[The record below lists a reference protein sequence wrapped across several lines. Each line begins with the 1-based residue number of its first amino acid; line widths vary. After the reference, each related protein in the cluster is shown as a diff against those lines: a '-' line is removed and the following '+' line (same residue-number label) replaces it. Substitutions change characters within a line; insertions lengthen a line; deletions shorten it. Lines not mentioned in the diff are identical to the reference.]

1 MNFLE
6 RQVYDLV
13 KRNPDLKNSLVD
25 LYQRLF
31 YLWPAGQKRPGPGL
45 IVREGFFFGFHD
57 KCPWSVDQTRL
68 LAHRARI
75 ENRMP
80 RPHEP
85 VDIGYFAAP
94 DYASFTS
101 IASSRAWNWQQG
113 SMLQWLGPSGH
124 LVFNDCDGAKLVA
137 RVVDSTGRRT
147 ALLPR
152 PVAAVS
158 ADGRWA
164 LSYSFERMRHVAR
177 AYAYANGSDAE
188 DDDPQSARD
197 GLFLLDVAANKV
209 QKLFTIADLAAAQ
222 PDETMSGAYHYLTHC
237 LFNRS
242 GSRFLFLH
250 RWVRGGRTWT
260 RLVSSDLGGDRR
272 HIFPTNGMVSHFCWR
287 DDRHVLAYAST
298 AAAGDR
304 YHLFEDESER
314 FATIGDDFF
323 RADGHPQ
330 FSPNGAWLL
339 TDSYPDRSR
348 LQSLFVYDM
357 DRQSG
362 TTLARLKIPLR
373 YRYDV
378 RCDFHPR
385 WSRDGRWICF
395 DSAHTGRRALCTLE
409 WTGLDHQPSS

>member
-1 MNFLE
+1 
-6 RQVYDLV
+6 
-13 KRNPDLKNSLVD
+13 
-25 LYQRLF
+25 
-31 YLWPAGQKRPGPGL
+31 
-45 IVREGFFFGFHD
+45 
-57 KCPWSVDQTRL
+57 
-68 LAHRARI
+68 
-75 ENRMP
+75 
-80 RPHEP
+80 
-85 VDIGYFAAP
+85 
-94 DYASFTS
+94 
-101 IASSRAWNWQQG
+101 
-113 SMLQWLGPSGH
+113 
-124 LVFNDCDGAKLVA
+124 
-137 RVVDSTGRRT
+137 
-147 ALLPR
+147 
-152 PVAAVS
+152 
-158 ADGRWA
+158 
-164 LSYSFERMRHVAR
+164 
-177 AYAYANGSDAE
+177 
-188 DDDPQSARD
+188 
-197 GLFLLDVAANKV
+197 
-209 QKLFTIADLAAAQ
+209 
-222 PDETMSGAYHYLTHC
+222 
-237 LFNRS
+237 
-242 GSRFLFLH
+242 
-250 RWVRGGRTWT
+250 
-260 RLVSSDLGGDRR
+260 
-272 HIFPTNGMVSHFCWR
+272 VSHFCWR